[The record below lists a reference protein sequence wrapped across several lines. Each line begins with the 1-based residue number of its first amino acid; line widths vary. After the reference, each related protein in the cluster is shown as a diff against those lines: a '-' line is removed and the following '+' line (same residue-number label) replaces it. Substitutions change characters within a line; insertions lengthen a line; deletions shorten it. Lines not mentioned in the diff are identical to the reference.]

1 MNRGGGCSQRTPP
14 PGTHFVALRGFSQEL
29 RRLFSP
35 PSASAQRRFRC
46 SQHRR
51 VRMWTDQRES
61 QTVLDHFDPPSWS
74 PHPHPRHSSLL
85 FCEASGAVFSSFC
98 LNCLLQKLWMGS
110 TWGPTALAVC
120 LEYSL
125 CFEGRVVDPD
135 SSASFF
141 FFFFHEAGM
150 KSHLLSQLCP
160 QQGLKGSF
168 CCSRKK
174 KKHLPRE
181 NFCVNIESESERDCA
196 SCICSPPKISV
207 AQFPK
212 DSTNHTIDDFA
223 K

>member
-174 KKHLPRE
+174 KEALTEGELLCKYRVRERAWLCQLHLQSTQNICGPISQRLHQPHDRR
-181 NFCVNIESESERDCA
+181 FC
-196 SCICSPPKISV
+196 
-207 AQFPK
+207 
-212 DSTNHTIDDFA
+212 
-223 K
+223 